1 MDKLEGTTP
10 GALLLFGSGETLPA
24 SGKAYDYLA
33 DKYEAP
39 LKIAVLET
47 PAGFQPNT
55 QRVAENVGDYLKKRL
70 QNFRPQVQIIPA
82 RKRGTDF
89 SPDDG
94 AILEPM
100 LASDWVFMGPGSP
113 TYAVEQLQGSLAY
126 DTLRALHLC
135 GSAVCLASAAVLAIS
150 AWTLPIYEIY
160 KVGQE
165 PFWMKGLD
173 FLSDFGL
180 NVTFIPHWNNHD
192 GGEELDT
199 SRCFMGRE
207 RFAGLRTELE
217 KLDENTCLVGID
229 EQTALL
235 MEFMEESTCR
245 VFGKG
250 SVTIMRINEEAV
262 FNHGHTFPLSFL
274 GNYRQAGTAIHI
286 QQEIWDA
293 IETAQTTQNEPP
305 EGAKAL
311 AVQREEARK
320 DADWPLSDR
329 LRAQIEAQ
337 GWQVLDTP
345 NGPQL
350 MQLP

>member
-1 MDKLEGTTP
+1 MDKLECTTP

-33 DKYEAP
+33 GKYEAP
-39 LKIAVLET
+39 LKIAILET

-70 QNFRPQVQIIPA
+70 QNSRPQVQIIPA

-100 LASDWVFMGPGSP
+100 LTSDWVFMGPGSP
-113 TYAVEQLQGSLAY
+113 TYAVVQLRGSLAY
-126 DTLRALHLC
+126 DTLRALHLHS
-135 GSAVCLASAAVLAIS
+135 SAVCLASAAVLAIS
-150 AWTLPIYEIY
+150 AWTLPVYEIY

-165 PFWMKGLD
+165 PFWMKGLG
-173 FLSDFGL
+173 FLGGFGL

-207 RFAGLRTELE
+207 RFAGLQTELE
-217 KLDENTCLVGID
+217 KLDQNTCLVGID

-235 MEFMEESTCR
+235 IEFTDEPTCR

-250 SVTIMRINEEAV
+250 SVTILRINEEAV
-262 FNHGHTFPLSFL
+262 FRHGHTFPLSFL
-274 GNYRQAGTAIHI
+274 GSYRHAELTDLP
-286 QQEIWDA
+286 QEVWEA
-293 IETAQTTQNEPP
+293 IEAAQTAQNEPP
-305 EGAKAL
+305 EGIKAL
-311 AVQREEARK
+311 TAQREEARK
-320 DADWPLSDR
+320 NADWPLSDR
-329 LRAQIEAQ
+329 LRVQIEAQ

-345 NGPQL
+345 DGPQL